1 MDKEYKIYRLI
12 HNGDIIYVGQTTK
25 TLARRKA
32 NGYKHIP
39 FYKECEIELIE
50 TTTDITR
57 ETIWIMLYM
66 AMGCELLNKRLGVLT
81 EDERIEIRK
90 KRYEKNRQAI
100 VEKRREYKKDYYQK
114 NKEIYR
120 LRGLKYRNK
129 TREK

>member
-50 TTTDITR
+50 ITTDITR